1 MLIFVFVVLGPGCGF
16 MLYALYQFS
25 SEARR
30 FRHADPRRLPVTVV
44 TATGTPN
51 SSSTGT
57 LDELTP
63 HNAPETPEARAI
75 PKSEATPAKFAAAVE
90 RPAQELVVSTYLEN
104 RIAAGSCGTGRA
116 AMRHVT
122 KGSF

>member
-1 MLIFVFVVLGPGCGF
+1 MLIFLFVVLGPGCGF

-44 TATGTPN
+44 TATGT
-51 SSSTGT
+51 S
-57 LDELTP
+57 DELAP
-63 HNAPETPEARAI
+63 HHAPEMPETRAI

-90 RPAQELVVSTYLEN
+90 RPAQELVVSTHLEN
-104 RIAAGSCGTGRA
+104 RIAAGAYGTGRA
-116 AMRHVT
+116 AMRHVA